1 MKTPDPSFQAT
12 PCGIRRHKLQL
23 PMLALSRQS
32 TAADMVQPGCYA
44 AFAKDRIRHNREA
57 QPRILLKSNPAGQHF
72 PPHTSVAEKAEPGI
86 HESGGL
92 VVLKEE
98 MPGPGKGVALHKGH
112 RNQPP
117 QRNHE
122 SSNEQHQGYGCANEV
137 QPAGNPVGMLVKVE
151 RIKLFKRTV
160 NLCFTHGDT
169 LNLTLAYNRSA
180 KSANR
185 C

>member
-1 MKTPDPSFQAT
+1 M
-12 PCGIRRHKLQL
+12 I
-23 PMLALSRQS
+23 
-32 TAADMVQPGCYA
+32 QPGYYA
-44 AFAKDRIRHNREA
+44 AFAKDRIRHNPDA
-57 QPRILLKSNPAGQHF
+57 QPRIILKSNPAGQHF
-72 PPHTSVAEKAEPGI
+72 PPHTPVAEKAEPGI
-86 HESGGL
+86 HEGGGL

-98 MPGPGKGVALHKGH
+98 MPGPGKGVALYKGH

-117 QRNHE
+117 HRGHE

-160 NLCFTHGDT
+160 NLCFTHGDA
-169 LNLTLAYNRSA
+169 LNLTLVYNRFA

-185 C
+185 R